1 MSLVTLVW
9 KPAIR
14 LGEWTC
20 VFLRMSTDG
29 QLLLKKPIQECMHC
43 QNTATRVASG
53 RFTLVSLLHLKKVV
67 DNCFSVEWCA
77 CDSSS

>member
-1 MSLVTLVW
+1 MPAKRNREARCLYSQHNHAKEQEKKTIKCFMSLVTLVW

-43 QNTATRVASG
+43 QDTAT
-53 RFTLVSLLHLKKVV
+53 
-67 DNCFSVEWCA
+67 
-77 CDSSS
+77 